1 MTPGAKR
8 QLDNGR
14 SQIGGMDPKILI
26 LGPPGA
32 GKGTQSERLATEFD
46 VEHVTTGDAL
56 RNNKDRDIGH
66 LDLEYDTPGEY
77 MDRGELVPDAV
88 VDAMVEEALSGADGF
103 VLDGY
108 PRNDDQA
115 AALEEMTDLDVV
127 LYLSVPEA
135 ELVDR
140 LTGRRVCDDCG
151 ANFHVEYSPPKADGV
166 CDKCGGE
173 LIQREDD
180 TEEVVRERLEVY
192 HDDTEPVLERYAGHD
207 GYVEVDGERAPDD
220 VWQDVR
226 EAVRR
231 NA

>member
-1 MTPGAKR
+1 
-8 QLDNGR
+8 
-14 SQIGGMDPKILI
+14 MDPKILI

-127 LYLSVPEA
+127 LYLSVSEA

-140 LTGRRVCDDCG
+140 LTGRRVCADCG
-151 ANFHVEYSPPKADGV
+151 ANFHVAYSPPKADGV

-173 LIQREDD
+173 LTQREDD

>member
-1 MTPGAKR
+1 
-8 QLDNGR
+8 
-14 SQIGGMDPKILI
+14 MDPKILI

-127 LYLSVPEA
+127 LYLSVSEA

-140 LTGRRVCDDCG
+140 LTGRRVCADCG
-151 ANFHVEYSPPKADGV
+151 ANFHVAYSPPKADGV

-207 GYVEVDGERAPDD
+207 GYVEVDGDQAPDD

-226 EAVRR
+226 EAVRT